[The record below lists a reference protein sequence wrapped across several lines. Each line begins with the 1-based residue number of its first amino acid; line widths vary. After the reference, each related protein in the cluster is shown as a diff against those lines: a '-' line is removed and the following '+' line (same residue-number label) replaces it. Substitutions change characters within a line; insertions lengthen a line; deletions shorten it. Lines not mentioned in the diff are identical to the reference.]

1 MRRAAPS
8 PIPTGTLTMG
18 RRAANDIAFPTD
30 PYISGR
36 HAQVSFDGETLTL
49 TDIGSTNGT
58 AVNEE
63 RLTPNVPVTLED
75 GDLVQMGQRR
85 LRVRLTP
92 VPEAESEPAAEV
104 TGPWRRNLAARRQI
118 PE

>member
-1 MRRAAPS
+1 M
-8 PIPTGTLTMG
+8 
-18 RRAANDIAFPTD
+18 
-30 PYISGR
+30 
-36 HAQVSFDGETLTL
+36 
-49 TDIGSTNGT
+49 
-58 AVNEE
+58 NEE

-104 TGPWRRNLAARRQI
+104 TGSLAAETSPPGDEI